1 MEVWG
6 RNTADREI
14 AVVNLLVVALLLEKK
29 SFHLRL
35 LWKYSKS
42 SCFCARSG
50 SPGVGQK
57 FKPLERRD
65 SSSDERFLEEKLT
78 TVFFLLIF
86 IKVRCNS
93 ISFSRCEGTSE
104 CRLLEFKLSSQQIWF
119 TSVGRPGSRP
129 IPDLISSSSAG
140 GSPTG
145 GSLAV
150 GVEECVDGFP
160 SYMGRLYGPSSFVED
175 FLRRSGLC

>member
-1 MEVWG
+1 M
-6 RNTADREI
+6 
-14 AVVNLLVVALLLEKK
+14 VNLSVVALLLEKK

-57 FKPLERRD
+57 FKPFERRD
-65 SSSDERFLEEKLT
+65 SSSEERFLEERLT
-78 TVFFLLIF
+78 TVCFLLIF
-86 IKVRCNS
+86 IKVRGNS
-93 ISFSRCEGTSE
+93 ISFSRCEETSE

-119 TSVGRPGSRP
+119 SSVGRPGSRP
-129 IPDLISSSSAG
+129 IPDVIRLSPAG
-140 GSPTG
+140 GSPAGGSPAGRSLAG

-150 GVEECVDGFP
+150 GVEECMDGFP
-160 SYMGRLYGPSSFVED
+160 SYMGHLYGPSSFVED